1 MLAAYFDQFNIIR
14 LITIQALFEDWS
26 ITFTNSSMMMVIAI
40 MAILLLLRGD
50 WLVPRR
56 WQTLMEIIYLNI
68 RSIVRDNLGAPGE
81 KYFPFILS
89 LFIYIGMLNILGLF
103 PYIFTPTVHIVITF
117 GLSLSI
123 LIGVTLLGIIKFK
136 WNFLSIFM
144 PGGAPLAL
152 APILVPIETLSY
164 LSRAISLGLR
174 LAANLTAGHLL
185 FAIISGFT
193 FTMLVSGLFALSLF
207 PMLVML
213 FITILEMAVAII
225 QAYVF
230 SLLTA
235 IYLSDTVALH

>member
-1 MLAAYFDQFNIIR
+1 
-14 LITIQALFEDWS
+14 
-26 ITFTNSSMMMVIAI
+26 
-40 MAILLLLRGD
+40 
-50 WLVPRR
+50 
-56 WQTLMEIIYLNI
+56 
-68 RSIVRDNLGAPGE
+68 
-81 KYFPFILS
+81 
-89 LFIYIGMLNILGLF
+89 
-103 PYIFTPTVHIVITF
+103 
-117 GLSLSI
+117 
-123 LIGVTLLGIIKFK
+123 
-136 WNFLSIFM
+136 M

-152 APILVPIETLSY
+152 APILVPIETVSY
-164 LSRAISLGLR
+164 LSRALSLGLR

-193 FTMLVSGLFALSLF
+193 FTMFTSGLFALSLF

>member
-1 MLAAYFDQFNIIR
+1 
-14 LITIQALFEDWS
+14 
-26 ITFTNSSMMMVIAI
+26 
-40 MAILLLLRGD
+40 
-50 WLVPRR
+50 
-56 WQTLMEIIYLNI
+56 
-68 RSIVRDNLGAPGE
+68 
-81 KYFPFILS
+81 
-89 LFIYIGMLNILGLF
+89 
-103 PYIFTPTVHIVITF
+103 
-117 GLSLSI
+117 
-123 LIGVTLLGIIKFK
+123 
-136 WNFLSIFM
+136 M